1 MKISITLM
9 GITRGDVLAEVGRHA
24 ERLGFASL
32 WVPEHLVMPKDI
44 KTPYPY
50 ADRSQIQ
57 VSTTSPFC
65 YPFVTLAYLA
75 AVTRKLRLGTAVC
88 LVGERHPVILAKEV
102 ATLDCLSGGR
112 VALGVGAGWLPEEF
126 EALGIPYARRGARLA
141 EYITVMRKLWGEDA
155 SSFAGA
161 FISFDAIRSYPKPL
175 SGARLPILMG
185 GDSAPALKRAA
196 KLADGWYGSHL
207 TPDQVGD
214 RRRHLLDLAE
224 SSGRDPRELEI
235 IASPHRESATPLH
248 LRAYQRVGTDELVL
262 HVPRFQQP
270 EEVAPALERL
280 AGIWLPAAAQL
291 E

>member
-1 MKISITLM
+1 MKISITVM
-9 GITRGDVLAEVGRHA
+9 GITRGDVLAEVGRQA
-24 ERLGFASL
+24 ERLGFAGL
-32 WVPEHLVMPKDI
+32 WVPEHLVMPKEV

-50 ADRSQIQ
+50 ADRSRIQ

-75 AVTRKLRLGTAVC
+75 AVTRELRLGTAVC

-155 SSFAGA
+155 SSFAGE
-161 FISFDAIRSYPKPL
+161 FISFDSVRSYPKPVAG
-175 SGARLPILMG
+175 SRLPILMG
-185 GDSAPALKRAA
+185 GDSAAALKRAA

-207 TPDQVGD
+207 TPDQVDD
-214 RRRHLLDLAE
+214 RRRRLLALAE
-224 SSGRDPRELEI
+224 SAGRDPRGLEI
-235 IASPHRESATPLH
+235 IASPHRDSASQAH

-262 HVPRFQQP
+262 HVPRFQRLD
-270 EEVAPALERL
+270 EVAPALERL
-280 AGIWLPAAAQL
+280 AAIWITTAAQL